1 MVKNNSNIQLEKT
14 LSYPKRILKES
25 LFTFKNG
32 KNKTRS
38 FVSTC
43 PKAIYSLQYQVIN
56 SETYLYVP
64 QQTPTHMNP
73 VSLQAVFRCSKSI
86 STSMNCSKFEQG
98 LHLIL
103 VLFMEAVIA
112 KWVGMTIYYVKSS
125 SVTLQIV
132 CKPCISQFFLED
144 FFYFG

>member
-1 MVKNNSNIQLEKT
+1 MFKNNSNIQLEKT

-25 LFTFKNG
+25 LFTFKNR

-56 SETYLYVP
+56 SETYLYVT
-64 QQTPTHMNP
+64 QHTPTHMNP

-103 VLFMEAVIA
+103 VLFMADVFA
-112 KWVGMTIYYVKSS
+112 KWVGMTIYYMKSS
-125 SVTLQIV
+125 SVTLQTANYL
-132 CKPCISQFFLED
+132 CRSSS
-144 FFYFG
+144 